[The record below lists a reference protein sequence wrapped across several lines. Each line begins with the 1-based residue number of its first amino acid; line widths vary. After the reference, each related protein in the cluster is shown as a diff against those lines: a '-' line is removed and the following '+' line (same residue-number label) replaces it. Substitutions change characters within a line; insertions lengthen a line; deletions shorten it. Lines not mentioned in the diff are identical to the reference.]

1 MQMSESRL
9 GEVISKFQMPQDRYL
24 IEQEGSFGRGEFF
37 LGYQKSDD
45 PPKVSTDEYLLAP
58 WCRV

>member
-37 LGYQKSDD
+37 GLSKIRRPTKSI
-45 PPKVSTDEYLLAP
+45 Y
-58 WCRV
+58 

>member
-1 MQMSESRL
+1 MNKWSIIIMQMSESRL

-37 LGYQKSDD
+37 GLSKIRRPTKSI
-45 PPKVSTDEYLLAP
+45 Y
-58 WCRV
+58 